1 MPIRVSHLDA
11 SDVARMKLGARGI
24 SVAEARQL
32 LRNRHKL
39 GLNTRATIRERDRLK
54 LVGET
59 DGGRV
64 LTLVVESTPDPNSW
78 AIVTGWTA
86 SRHERKVL
94 GR

>member
-24 SVAEARQL
+24 SIAEARQL
-32 LRNRHKL
+32 LHNRHKTKR
-39 GLNTRATIRERDRLK
+39 NPQAPRNEADRFMLI
-54 LVGET
+54 GRT

-64 LTLVVESTPDPNSW
+64 LSLVIERTPDPNSW
-78 AIVTGWTA
+78 EIVTGWTA
-86 SRHERKVL
+86 SPRERKVL